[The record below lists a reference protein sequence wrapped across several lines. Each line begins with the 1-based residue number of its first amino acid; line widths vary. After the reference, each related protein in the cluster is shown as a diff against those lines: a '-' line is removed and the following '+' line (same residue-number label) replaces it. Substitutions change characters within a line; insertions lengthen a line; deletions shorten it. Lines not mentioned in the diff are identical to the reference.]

1 MPSCLFSRGHQK
13 RDCERLKMD
22 ETQQI
27 RNLQKMDILSIKLV
41 SFNVSCFPIE
51 SVHYKSV
58 MLYTTRPVIL
68 ILRYS
73 IKGSFAVK
81 DNNSNFSNNYS
92 EANSFV
98 NFPRQKS
105 SFGDK
110 TQKSQLY

>member
-1 MPSCLFSRGHQK
+1 
-13 RDCERLKMD
+13 MD

-41 SFNVSCFPIE
+41 SFNVSCFPTE

-58 MLYTTRPVIL
+58 IFYTTGPVIL

-73 IKGSFAVK
+73 NKGSFAVK
-81 DNNSNFSNNYS
+81 DDSIFSNNYS
-92 EANSFV
+92 KARSFV

-105 SFGDK
+105 SFGDR
-110 TQKSQLY
+110 TQKPQLY